1 MKVPISCVLFFLK
14 SILTSHLNHSSRIR
28 NDQVMAKLLKMV
40 QNKMTEHLWY
50 RYHFVWYRYHPSK
63 MPRNG
68 GFSPIFPYFSTQ
80 TNSIINIHI
89 KTTLYPSCNLCS
101 TQFIFQILILLQ
113 KPFMNYSQ
121 NNSNMGH
128 NPYTNQTQG
137 LVRVYS
143 NPNNIT
149 LQLNHESNLKWRIPC
164 FSCTI

>member
-1 MKVPISCVLFFLK
+1 MFSLK
-14 SILTSHLNHSSRIR
+14 SSLTSHLNHSIRIR
-28 NDQVMAKLLKMV
+28 NDQVMTKILKLV
-40 QNKMTEHLWY
+40 QNKMTKCLWY
-50 RYHFVWYRYHPSK
+50 RYHSVWYRYHSVWYRYHPLQ

-68 GFSPIFPYFSTQ
+68 GFSSIFPYFSTK

-89 KTTLYPSCNLCS
+89 KTTIYQSCNLYS

-113 KPFMNYSQ
+113 KPFMNYSK

-143 NPNNIT
+143 NPNSIT
-149 LQLNHESNLKWRIPC
+149 LQLNHDSNLKGRIPC
-164 FSCTI
+164 FSCII

>member
-1 MKVPISCVLFFLK
+1 MLFSLK
-14 SILTSHLNHSSRIR
+14 SSLTSHLNPSIWIR
-28 NDQVMAKLLKMV
+28 NGQVMTIILTLV
-40 QNKMTEHLWY
+40 QNRMTEHL
-50 RYHFVWYRYHPSK
+50 WYRYHPSK

-89 KTTLYPSCNLCS
+89 KTTLYPSCNLYS

-121 NNSNMGH
+121 KNSNIGH

-137 LVRVYS
+137 LIRVSS
-143 NPNNIT
+143 NPNSIT
-149 LQLNHESNLKWRIPC
+149 LQLNHESNLKGRIPY